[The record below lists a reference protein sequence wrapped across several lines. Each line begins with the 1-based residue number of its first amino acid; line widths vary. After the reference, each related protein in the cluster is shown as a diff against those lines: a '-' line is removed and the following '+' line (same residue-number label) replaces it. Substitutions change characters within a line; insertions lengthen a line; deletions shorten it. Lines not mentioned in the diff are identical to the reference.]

1 MPGNKVSSIPLDQLH
16 FDPLNPR
23 LPGLLHQADDE
34 KVLEYL
40 LLECNLVE
48 LMQSIGEKGYFDG
61 EPLLVV
67 PRPTPETGFW
77 VVEGNRR
84 LGALKLLAS
93 NDPAPIKPREVEQ
106 VRSAATHQPN
116 NIPALVFPERD
127 NILGY
132 LGYRHIT
139 GIKEWSPLAKAR
151 YLKQLRAQPQYGNDH
166 VAAHKALARTIGSK
180 STNVA
185 KLLVGYALLEHA
197 RDTGILNEI
206 KQAEDDIDFSLL
218 TTGIGYDG
226 IQQFVGLNGIA
237 DVELANLKHNEFR
250 EFFKWV
256 FDRRGGSTVLG
267 ESRKFKELNRVV
279 VHADALAAVRRGESI
294 DTAFLYTSGPL
305 EALRTFM
312 IEAEK
317 SLKAAQETST
327 HAAGLDDSDVAFSHR
342 LSRAAQNLHLSLK
355 SSAAEDLPDAGS

>member
-1 MPGNKVSSIPLDQLH
+1 MSDNEVSTIPLNQLH

-23 LPGLLHQADDE
+23 LPGSLHQADDE

-48 LMQSIGEKGYFDG
+48 LMQSIGEKGYFYG

-67 PRPTPETGFW
+67 PRSAKETGFW

-93 NDPAPIKPREVEQ
+93 SDPAPIKPREVEQ
-106 VRSAATHQPN
+106 VRAAATHKPN
-116 NIPALVFPERD
+116 DIPVLVFPRRD
-127 NILGY
+127 DILGY

-151 YLKQLRAQPQYGNDH
+151 YLKQLRAQYDANDH
-166 VAAHKALARTIGSK
+166 AAAHKALARTIGSK

-197 RDTGILNEI
+197 RDTGILNDI
-206 KQAEDDIDFSLL
+206 KQTEDDIDFSLL
-218 TTGIGYDG
+218 TTGIGYEG
-226 IQQFVGLNGIA
+226 VQQFIGLNGIA
-237 DVELANLKHNEFR
+237 DVELTDLKNDEFK

-267 ESRKFKELNRVV
+267 ESRKFKELNKIV

-294 DTAFLYTSGPL
+294 DIAYLYTSGPL

-312 IEAEK
+312 MEAEK

-327 HAAGLDDSDVAFSHR
+327 HAIGVEDSDVSFSHR

-355 SSAAEDLPDAGS
+355 SSAAEGTSDAES

>member
-1 MPGNKVSSIPLDQLH
+1 MTSKVKELDLQELH

-23 LPGLLHQADDE
+23 LPSRLKEADDTP
-34 KVLEYL
+34 VLEYL
-40 LLECNLVE
+40 LLQANLIE
-48 LMQSIGEKGYFDG
+48 LMQSIGEKGYFNG

-67 PRPTPETGFW
+67 HRPSPKTGYW

-93 NDPAPIKPREVEQ
+93 KNTAPIKPREVEQ
-106 VRSAATHQPN
+106 VRESATHKPTK
-116 NIPALVFPERD
+116 IPALEFQKRD
-127 NILGY
+127 DILGY

-139 GIKEWSPLAKAR
+139 GIKEWSPLSKAR
-151 YLKQLRAQPQYGNDH
+151 YLKQLRAQYGNDH
-166 VAAHKALARTIGSK
+166 VAAHKALARTIGSR

-197 RDTGILNEI
+197 RDTGVLSEV
-206 KQAEDDIDFSLL
+206 KQTEDDLDFSLL

-226 IQQFVGLNGIA
+226 IQQFIGLNGIA
-237 DVELANLKHNEFR
+237 DVELAGLKDDAFR

-267 ESRKFKELNRVV
+267 ESRKFKELNRIV

-312 IEAEK
+312 MEADK

-327 HAAGLDDSDVAFSHR
+327 HAIGVDEKDVAFSHR

-355 SSAAEDLPDAGS
+355 SSAEEDPSDAGS

>member
-1 MPGNKVSSIPLDQLH
+1 MPGKHVSSIVLDQLH

-23 LPGLLHQADDE
+23 LPSSLHQADDE

-40 LLECNLVE
+40 LLECNVVE
-48 LMQSIGEKGYFDG
+48 LMLSIGEKGYFGG

-67 PRPTPETGFW
+67 SRSAPETGYW

-93 NDPAPIKPREVEQ
+93 NVPAPIKPREVEQ
-106 VRSAATHQPN
+106 ARAAATHRPN
-116 NIPALVFPERD
+116 DIPALVFQRREE
-127 NILGY
+127 ILGY

-151 YLKQLRAQPQYGNDH
+151 YLKQLRAQYDNDH

-197 RDTGILNEI
+197 RDTGLLNEI
-206 KQAEDDIDFSLL
+206 KQSEDDIDFSLL
-218 TTGIGYDG
+218 TTGIGYEG
-226 IQQFVGLNGIA
+226 IQKFVGLKGIA
-237 DVELANLKHNEFR
+237 DVELAGLKDDEFN

-256 FDRRGGSTVLG
+256 FDRRRSSTVLG
-267 ESRKFKELNRVV
+267 ESRKFKELNRIV
-279 VHADALAAVRRGESI
+279 VHAEALSAVRRGEDI

-305 EALRTFM
+305 EALRNFM
-312 IEAEK
+312 MEAEK
-317 SLKAAQETST
+317 SLKAAQETSIHVT
-327 HAAGLDDSDVAFSHR
+327 CIDDSDVAHAYR
-342 LSRAAQNLHLSLK
+342 LIRAATNLHVSLK
-355 SSAAEDLPDAGS
+355 SSAAEDSSDAGS

>member
-1 MPGNKVSSIPLDQLH
+1 MTDQVTELALQDLH

-23 LPGLLHQADDE
+23 LPSSLMDADE
-34 KVLEYL
+34 VPVLRYL
-40 LLECNLVE
+40 LLEANLVE
-48 LMQSIGEKGYFDG
+48 LMQSIGEKGYFAG

-67 PRPTPETGFW
+67 PRPAPDKGYW

-93 NDPAPIKPREVEQ
+93 SEPAPIKPKEVDQ
-106 VRSAATHQPN
+106 VRAAATYKPTK
-116 NIPALVFPERD
+116 IPVLKFPRRED
-127 NILGY
+127 ILGY

-151 YLKQLRAQPQYGNDH
+151 YLKQLRTQYDDDH

-185 KLLVGYALLEHA
+185 KLLVGHALLEHA
-197 RDTGILNEI
+197 RDTGILNNI

-226 IQQFVGLNGIA
+226 IQRFIGLNGIA
-237 DVELANLKHNEFR
+237 DAELKDLKEDEFK

-267 ESRKFKELNRVV
+267 ESRKFKELNRIV
-279 VHADALAAVRRGESI
+279 VHEDALAALRRGESI

-312 IEAEK
+312 VEAEK

-327 HAAGLDDSDVAFSHR
+327 HATGLDDSDVSFSHR
-342 LSRAAQNLHLSLK
+342 LSRAAQNLYLSLK
-355 SSAAEDLPDAGS
+355 SSAAEGSPDAGP

>member
-1 MPGNKVSSIPLDQLH
+1 MPDNKVSYIPLNQLH
-16 FDPLNPR
+16 FDPMNPR
-23 LPGLLHQADDE
+23 LPGSLHQADDD

-48 LMQSIGEKGYFDG
+48 LMQSIGEKSYFDG
-61 EPLLVV
+61 EPLLIV
-67 PRPTPETGFW
+67 PRERPETGYW

-93 NDPAPIKPREVEQ
+93 NDAAPVKPREVEQ
-106 VRSAATHQPN
+106 VRAAATHKPSEV
-116 NIPALVFPERD
+116 PALVFPRRD
-127 NILGY
+127 DILGY

-151 YLKQLRAQPQYGNDH
+151 YLKQLRAQYGADH

-197 RDTGILNEI
+197 RDAGILNEI
-206 KQAEDDIDFSLL
+206 RQTEDDIDFSLL

-226 IQQFVGLNGIA
+226 IQQFIGLNGIA
-237 DVELANLKHNEFR
+237 DVDLGSLKNDEFK

-267 ESRKFKELNRVV
+267 ESRKFKELNRIV
-279 VHADALAAVRRGESI
+279 VHADALAAIRRAENI

-305 EALRTFM
+305 DALRNFM
-312 IEAEK
+312 LEAEK

-327 HAAGLDDSDVAFSHR
+327 HVTGLDDSDVAFSHR

-355 SSAAEDLPDAGS
+355 SSAAEDFSDAGT

>member
-1 MPGNKVSSIPLDQLH
+1 MTDKVKELNLQELH

-23 LPGLLHQADDE
+23 LPSNLINADE
-34 KVLEYL
+34 APVLRYL
-40 LLECNLVE
+40 LLEANLVE
-48 LMQSIGEKGYFDG
+48 LMQSIGEKGYFNG

-67 PRPTPETGFW
+67 PRPSPARGYW

-93 NDPAPIKPREVEQ
+93 NDAAPIKPREVEQ
-106 VRSAATHQPN
+106 VRASATYKPTKVPVLEFAKR
-116 NIPALVFPERD
+116 ED
-127 NILGY
+127 ILGY

-151 YLKQLRAQPQYGNDH
+151 YLKQLRAQYGTDH

-185 KLLVGYALLEHA
+185 KLLVGYSLLEHA

-206 KQAEDDIDFSLL
+206 KQAEDDLEFSLL
-218 TTGIGYDG
+218 TTGIGYEG
-226 IQQFVGLNGIA
+226 IQKFIGLNGIA
-237 DVELANLKHNEFR
+237 DVELAGLKNNEFK

-267 ESRKFKELNRVV
+267 ESRKFKELNQIVA
-279 VHADALAAVRRGESI
+279 HADALAAVRRGEPI

-312 IEAEK
+312 MEAEK
-317 SLKAAQETST
+317 TLKAAQDIST
-327 HAAGLDDSDVAFSHR
+327 HATAIEEMDVAFSQR

-355 SSAAEDLPDAGS
+355 SSVAEDSSDANS

>member
-1 MPGNKVSSIPLDQLH
+1 MADKVKELDLQELH

-23 LPGLLHQADDE
+23 LPSSLRDADE
-34 KVLEYL
+34 EPVLRYL
-40 LLECNLVE
+40 LLEANLVE

-67 PRPTPETGFW
+67 PRPAPEEGYW

-84 LGALKLLAS
+84 LGALKLLTSDDA
-93 NDPAPIKPREVEQ
+93 APIKPREVQ
-106 VRSAATHQPN
+106 LVREAAAFKPTK
-116 NIPALVFPERD
+116 IPALEFPNRED
-127 NILGY
+127 ILGY

-139 GIKEWSPLAKAR
+139 GIKQWSPLAKAR
-151 YLKQLRAQPQYGNDH
+151 YLKQLRAQYDEDH

-197 RDTGILNEI
+197 RDTGILSEI
-206 KQAEDDIDFSLL
+206 KQEEDDLEFSLL
-218 TTGIGYDG
+218 TTGIGYEG
-226 IQQFVGLNGIA
+226 IQKLIGLSGIA
-237 DVELANLKHNEFR
+237 DVELAGLKNDEFE

-267 ESRKFKELNRVV
+267 ESRKFKELNQIV

-305 EALRTFM
+305 EALRKFM
-312 IEAEK
+312 MEAEK

-327 HAAGLDDSDVAFSHR
+327 HATGIEEADVTFSHR

-355 SSAAEDLPDAGS
+355 ASSTEDSPDAGS